1 MSLYATT
8 VSKTTAAPHRAPTA
22 STRLVPSSAST
33 VRRSPFTVRPAS
45 FNATST
51 YRYTASRYAHEF
63 QCDLCLTILKV
74 WRDGFY
80 QRTSLQELGL
90 SFYLGHQHTPCPSAE
105 SSQQILVV
113 DVNGIHNLNIEFCA
127 CKQTPGWVDYYRQL
141 LRMRWYPATFDRPQT
156 VFTFDL
162 LDTYHK
168 LTLQGKLNLYDF
180 YSSIVQKTDNCGRK
194 KPVVSFS
201 TITYGTPANMCAFSS
216 IGITRSPD
224 PSASGVI

>member
-1 MSLYATT
+1 MSLYTTT

-33 VRRSPFTVRPAS
+33 VHRSPFTVHPAS
-45 FNATST
+45 NTMNT
-51 YRYTASRYAHEF
+51 YHYTTSRYAHKF
-63 QCDLCLTILKV
+63 QCDLCLTIFKV

-90 SFYLGHQHTPCPSAE
+90 SFYLGHQHTPCLSAE
-105 SSQQILVV
+105 SSQQILVIN
-113 DVNGIHNLNIEFCA
+113 VNSIHNLDVEFCA
-127 CKQTPGWVDYYRQL
+127 CKATPGWVDYYCQL
-141 LRMRWYPATFDRPQT
+141 LWMRWYPATFNRPQMA
-156 VFTFDL
+156 FTFDL

-180 YSSIVQKTDNCGRK
+180 YSSIVQKTNNCGWK

-201 TITYGTPANMCAFSS
+201 TITYGTPANLCAFFSTC
-216 IGITRSPD
+216 ITRSPD
-224 PSASGVI
+224 PSISGVI